1 MNHDVPSSWYLRGV
15 KPQNLAD
22 APLDAIAHNR
32 PAQRL
37 FHADSE
43 TAASRFVW
51 AKENNELRARTPVA
65 AAIHGFKFDAA
76 HKPRVTRKAP
86 APLLPGAGCFR
97 RA

>member
-1 MNHDVPSSWYLRGV
+1 MNHDVPSSRYLRGV
-15 KPQNLAD
+15 NSQDFAD

-32 PAQRL
+32 SAQRL
-37 FHADSE
+37 FHADPE

-51 AKENNELRARTPVA
+51 AEENHELRARAPAA

-76 HKPRVTRKAP
+76 HEPGVTRKAP
-86 APLLPGAGCFR
+86 APFLSGAGCIR